1 MALRTTLALDD
12 DVVAAARAIAARE
25 RKTMGEVVSE
35 LARRSLNEGPRVK
48 YRNGI
53 PVFVRPEGSNVVI
66 TLELVNALR
75 DDEE

>member
-1 MALRTTLALDD
+1 
-12 DVVAAARAIAARE
+12 
-25 RKTMGEVVSE
+25 MGEVVSE